1 MYKCSQG
8 LRQARAQEELRICH
22 DACALREAYAKARTN
37 GRVTEG
43 QLCWCFWS
51 MCGNI
56 SSALPKGTP
65 VPYLSQMSQ
74 IRNLLFKMPIGTEIH
89 LKYILGFSIIC
100 FKLNFF
106 FSRRQHTRM
115 LKDYRIIHW
124 WLSEGISKLLSMYN
138 NRYQPKGTQFYF
150 SVWFGF
156 FCLLNF
162 TWYWLNYQTF
172 IHLHIHLQKFF
183 FSVGHWSALCRLA
196 SYLGTGGTACDTIQ
210 V

>member
-1 MYKCSQG
+1 
-8 LRQARAQEELRICH
+8 
-22 DACALREAYAKARTN
+22 
-37 GRVTEG
+37 
-43 QLCWCFWS
+43 

-74 IRNLLFKMPIGTEIH
+74 IRSLLFKMPTGTEIH

-100 FKLNFF
+100 FKLIFF

-124 WLSEGISKLLSMYN
+124 WLSEGISKLLSTYN

-150 SVWFGF
+150 SVWFGVF
-156 FCLLNF
+156 LFVKFYLVLVKLPNLYTLAHTLTEILLQRWPLICSMQTSQLSGHRGDCLWHYSSLICQMISKWNV
-162 TWYWLNYQTF
+162 
-172 IHLHIHLQKFF
+172 K
-183 FSVGHWSALCRLA
+183 
-196 SYLGTGGTACDTIQ
+196 
-210 V
+210 